1 MFNELPHSLDAEQT
15 VIGALIVDGLKT
27 ERVMQSFEKLKATD
41 FYSGSHKTI
50 FEAIT
55 QMHDDRSVIEI
66 VSVVSKLPSHKAYI
80 VELAMNCPGTGTIDF
95 YADIVINHAKE
106 RRMIEAFRCAMNIL
120 TETKKHS
127 DKMDEVAALMKF
139 EDVDGTDSEAELI
152 TEILERHMNVLQERM
167 DRKTVAGY
175 ETGFIELDNTLG
187 GMGKGRLYVLGARPS
202 VGKSVLGLNIA
213 NAVSKKY
220 QAQTS
225 YISLEME
232 KGELADRLLCANGSV
247 NSRTI
252 TSMQGV
258 DFAAL
263 QVATTKLKD
272 LSLRIRIMTRPK
284 IEQIKNFARALKRR
298 GQLDFL
304 VIDHLHLMGYT
315 GTNEV
320 QGLASISGELKSLA
334 LELDIPILLLAQLN
348 RGNAKEN
355 RMPAVT
361 DLRGSGAIEQDAD
374 CVMLLHRD
382 EELDE
387 HGKALLLIRKNRN
400 GENNKII
407 DLHQNLQFYR
417 FDNAAYAH
425 QEEAY

>member
-1 MFNELPHSLDAEQT
+1 MFNELPHSLDSEQT
-15 VIGALIVDGLKT
+15 VIGALIQDGLKS
-27 ERVMQSFEKLKATD
+27 ERVLQSFEKLSAGD
-41 FYSGSHKTI
+41 FYSGTHKAI
-50 FEAIT
+50 FET
-55 QMHDDRSVIEI
+55 LVQMHADRDVIEI
-66 VSVVSKLPSHKAYI
+66 ASVVGKMPKHKAYI
-80 VELAMNCPGTGTIDF
+80 VDLALNCPGTGTIDF
-95 YADIVINHAKE
+95 YSEIVVAHAKE
-106 RRMIEAFRCAMNIL
+106 RKMIEAFTCAINAL
-120 TETKKHS
+120 SSKDKHN
-127 DKMDEVAALMKF
+127 DKMDEVAALLKF
-139 EDVDGTDSEAELI
+139 EGMDDADSEAELV
-152 TEILERHMNVLQERM
+152 TEILERHMNTLQDRLN
-167 DRKTVAGY
+167 RKTVAGY

-213 NAVSKKY
+213 NAVSRQYKVH
-220 QAQTS
+220 TS

-272 LSLRIRIMTRPK
+272 LNLRIRIMTRPK

-304 VIDHLHLMGYT
+304 VIDHLHLMGYA

-355 RMPAVT
+355 RMPAIT

-382 EELDE
+382 EELDQ
-387 HGKALLLIRKNRN
+387 HSKALLLIRKNRN

-407 DLHQNLQFYR
+407 DLHSNLQFYR
-417 FDNAAYAH
+417 FDNSAYAH